1 MKMEKLK
8 QQAHD
13 LNQKNSQIHAQLT
26 HSENTWKREK
36 DEIQR
41 EISQMSPVQNE
52 SAGMQRLRDCNR
64 VLILELEDTRCRLL
78 EEKKYISCL
87 CHDGKE

>member
-1 MKMEKLK
+1 MEKLK
-8 QQAHD
+8 LQAHE
-13 LNQKNSQIHAQLT
+13 LNQKNLQMQAQLT
-26 HSENTWKREK
+26 QSEMTWKREK

-41 EISQMSPVQNE
+41 EISQMSPVQQE

-78 EEKKYISCL
+78 EEKRL
-87 CHDGKE
+87 A